1 MICLA
6 VADLNLCKYAV
17 VLIHGEVHD
26 CLVEVL
32 THGNACN
39 ILHCAVVGVV
49 VPKVHAHLIVAFYA
63 LVVVYMSVSAGFEHR
78 KIFIHLLDA
87 VGHDD
92 LYSVDLSLFFL
103 LLVYYCDCIAVNNNI
118 DLDILVA
125 VFHDCLGDF
134 GTALVCPFFC
144 VCIFVN
150 RHCVGIGYLIT
161 LCINIVYCDILF
173 LYNYLI
179 VENKLILG
187 GILGNLDCL
196 HIVFVVGVKLICS
209 AAVGVVVIY
218 LGSDALALFA
228 VVCAVVGP
236 CSDKALDAV
245 SDLIVVGCYGVIHLL
260 GLGIYFAVSLGNQL
274 AIEEHCVVLFA
285 DMSGICGIIC
295 LAVADLN
302 LCKYTVVAIHGEIEL
317 GAAHPCAAHCDA
329 CYVVLCAVVG
339 VVVPEVQAHFIVAF
353 FALVVVYMH
362 PFCAVELIV
371 HLFDAVGHYNLNSI
385 RIVDGRD
392 ISAVACMVIHVEVV
406 LLAVLYCGAVHADLV
421 IFVVFIDFVVF
432 VYCASLA
439 KVVLFKLCYGKGC
452 AHIDKFAVLSLIK
465 LDIFIKSVADLC
477 KIMVVA
483 VVKLLDFA
491 VFVVCVVIIVC
502 QSDTVVLTV
511 IVHIDGDIF
520 CFGLRLF
527 CILLC
532 KCYPIVV
539 CAVFIVIVVAVAA
552 IFKNAFKDISV
563 IFGHN
568 DCLTHEAFQL
578 TGVSVYRDMLAVR
591 FACHFDF
598 IADGNLNSAFGFVS
612 VNVYLNL

>member
-6 VADLNLCKYAV
+6 VSDLNLCKYAV

-49 VPKVHAHLIVAFYA
+49 VPKVHAHLIVAFCA

-103 LLVYYCDCIAVNNNI
+103 LLVYYCDCIADNFNL

-144 VCIFVN
+144 VCILVN
-150 RHCVGIGYLIT
+150 RHCVGNGYFIV
-161 LCINIVYCDILF
+161 LCVDIVYCDVLF
-173 LYNYLI
+173 LYDDLI

-187 GILGNLDCL
+187 GVFGNVDCL

-228 VVCAVVGP
+228 VVCAVVGL

-245 SDLIVVGCYGVIHLL
+245 SYLIVMGCYGVIHLL
-260 GLGIYFAVSLGNQL
+260 GLGIYFAVSLGDQL
-274 AIEEHCVVLFA
+274 AVEEHCVILFA
-285 DMSGICGIIC
+285 DMSGICGVIC

-302 LCKYTVVAIHGEIEL
+302 LCKYAVVAVHGEMKL
-317 GAAHPCAAHCDA
+317 GAADPCAAHCDA

-353 FALVVVYMH
+353 YALAVVYMH
-362 PFCAVELIV
+362 PFCSLEIVV
-371 HLFDAVGHYNLNSI
+371 HLFDAVGHYDLNSI
-385 RIVDGRD
+385 D
-392 ISAVACMVIHVEVV
+392 IYLLFLLLIYYCDCIAVNSNI
-406 LLAVLYCGAVHADLV
+406 G
-421 IFVVFIDFVVF
+421 
-432 VYCASLA
+432 
-439 KVVLFKLCYGKGC
+439 
-452 AHIDKFAVLSLIK
+452 
-465 LDIFIKSVADLC
+465 LDIFA
-477 KIMVVA
+477 
-483 VVKLLDFA
+483 A
-491 VFVVCVVIIVC
+491 VFHDCTGNFGALFVCPFCCICIFVNSYCVGIGYHTALCVN
-502 QSDTVVLTV
+502 
-511 IVHIDGDIF
+511 IVHCDILF
-520 CFGLRLF
+520 LGLRLF

-552 IFKNAFKDISV
+552 IFKNVFKDISV

-578 TGVSVYRDMLAVR
+578 TGVSFYRDLPAAR
-591 FACHFDF
+591 FACHIES

>member
-49 VPKVHAHLIVAFYA
+49 VPKVHAHLIVAFCA

-144 VCIFVN
+144 VCVFVN

-161 LCINIVYCDILF
+161 FCINIVYCDILF
-173 LYNYLI
+173 LYDDLI
-179 VENKLILG
+179 VENELILG

-209 AAVGVVVIY
+209 AAVGVVGVY

-228 VVCAVVGP
+228 VVCAVVGL

-245 SDLIVVGCYGVIHLL
+245 SDLIVMGCYGVSHLL
-260 GLGIYFAVSLGNQL
+260 GLRIYLAVSLGDQL
-274 AIEEHCVVLFA
+274 AVEEHCVILLA
-285 DMSGICGIIC
+285 DMSRICGVIC

-317 GAAHPCAAHCDA
+317 GAADPCAAHCDA

-353 FALVVVYMH
+353 YALAVVYMH
-362 PFCAVELIV
+362 PFCSLEIIV
-371 HLFDAVGHYNLNSI
+371 HLFDAVGHYDLNSI
-385 RIVDGRD
+385 D
-392 ISAVACMVIHVEVV
+392 IYLLFLLLIYYCDCIAVNSNI
-406 LLAVLYCGAVHADLV
+406 G
-421 IFVVFIDFVVF
+421 
-432 VYCASLA
+432 
-439 KVVLFKLCYGKGC
+439 
-452 AHIDKFAVLSLIK
+452 
-465 LDIFIKSVADLC
+465 LDIFA
-477 KIMVVA
+477 
-483 VVKLLDFA
+483 A
-491 VFVVCVVIIVC
+491 VFHDCTGNFGALFVCPFCCICIFVNSYCVGIGYHTALCVN
-502 QSDTVVLTV
+502 
-511 IVHIDGDIF
+511 IVHCDIL

-527 CILLC
+527 CILFC
-532 KCYPIVV
+532 KCYPIIV
-539 CAVFIVIVVAVAA
+539 CVVFIVIVVAALLED
-552 IFKNAFKDISV
+552 AFKDISV
-563 IFGHN
+563 FFGHN
-568 DCLTHEAFQL
+568 DFLTHEAFKL
-578 TGVSVYRDMLAVR
+578 TGVSAYRDMLAVR
-591 FACHFDF
+591 FACLRDC
-598 IADGNLNSAFGFVS
+598 IADGNLNSAFGLVA

>member
-103 LLVYYCDCIAVNNNI
+103 LLVYYFDCIAFNNNI

-134 GTALVCPFFC
+134 GTLFVCPFCCIC
-144 VCIFVN
+144 VFVN

-173 LYNYLI
+173 LYDDLI
-179 VENKLILG
+179 VENELILG
-187 GILGNLDCL
+187 GILGDLDCL

-209 AAVGVVVIY
+209 AAVGVVGVY

-228 VVCAVVGP
+228 VVCAVVGL

-245 SDLIVVGCYGVIHLL
+245 SDLIVMGCYGVSHLL
-260 GLGIYFAVSLGNQL
+260 GLGIYFAVSLGDQL
-274 AIEEHCVVLFA
+274 AVEEHCVILFA

-295 LAVADLN
+295 LAVADLY
-302 LCKYTVVAIHGEIEL
+302 LCKYAVVLIHGEVHDCLVEVL
-317 GAAHPCAAHCDA
+317 THGNA
-329 CYVVLCAVVG
+329 CNILHCAVVG
-339 VVVPEVQAHFIVAF
+339 VVVPKVHAHLIVAF
-353 FALVVVYMH
+353 YALVVVYMSVSAGFEH
-362 PFCAVELIV
+362 RKIFI
-371 HLFDAVGHYNLNSI
+371 HLLDAVGHYNLNSI
-385 RIVDGRD
+385 D
-392 ISAVACMVIHVEVV
+392 IYLLFLLLIYYCDCIAVNSNI
-406 LLAVLYCGAVHADLV
+406 G
-421 IFVVFIDFVVF
+421 
-432 VYCASLA
+432 
-439 KVVLFKLCYGKGC
+439 
-452 AHIDKFAVLSLIK
+452 
-465 LDIFIKSVADLC
+465 LDIFA
-477 KIMVVA
+477 
-483 VVKLLDFA
+483 A
-491 VFVVCVVIIVC
+491 VFHDCTGNFGALFVCPFCCICIFVNSYCVGIGYHTALCVN
-502 QSDTVVLTV
+502 
-511 IVHIDGDIF
+511 IVHCDILF
-520 CFGLRLF
+520 LGLRLF

-539 CAVFIVIVVAVAA
+539 CAVFVVIVVAVAA
-552 IFKNAFKDISV
+552 LLEEAFKYISAF
-563 IFGHN
+563 FGHN
-568 DCLTHEAFQL
+568 NGLSNETFKVARH
-578 TGVSVYRDMLAVR
+578 SVYRDVLAVR
-591 FACHFDF
+591 FACLNDCIAC
-598 IADGNLNSAFGFVS
+598 IADSNLNGSFGSVA
-612 VNVYLNL
+612 VNVYLNP